1 MRKPYTL
8 PDADCERLRRPE
20 MNAVRMLLALLSTV
34 AYAKD
39 DLKDRLECVPNGNRR
54 FRLAMGQ
61 LKAVCDDLIGTISKA
76 QAKQIY
82 GTMKDYD
89 LRIMPKATPG
99 TVNIMLTKEHG
110 MDLMDMAR
118 ERCLDCVLDG
128 NECRECKLYQML
140 ESTTPMDDYGS
151 GLTCP
156 YATAEWG

>member
-1 MRKPYTL
+1 
-8 PDADCERLRRPE
+8 

-39 DLKDRLECVPNGNRR
+39 DLKDRLECIPNGNRR
-54 FRLAMGQ
+54 FRMAYGQ
-61 LKAVCDDLIGTISKA
+61 LKAVCDDLIGTISRA

-82 GTMKDYD
+82 GTIKDYE
-89 LRIMPKATPG
+89 LRLAPKATPG
-99 TVNIMLTKEHG
+99 TVNVILTKEQG

-156 YATAEWG
+156 YATAEWR